1 MKIWILGYLRM
12 PRKPPSASTRRVTR
26 SHSRASS
33 EIGNGTTTTK
43 ETTESGKDA
52 KAELTYYTQLRNPSD
67 TSSYEKGK
75 RRF

>member
-1 MKIWILGYLRM
+1 M

-33 EIGNGTTTTK
+33 EIGNGTTTK
-43 ETTESGKDA
+43 ETAESGNDA

-67 TSSYEKGK
+67 TTSCEKSK

>member
-1 MKIWILGYLRM
+1 M

-33 EIGNGTTTTK
+33 EIGNGTTK
-43 ETTESGKDA
+43 ETAESVGGA

-67 TSSYEKGK
+67 TSSHEKGK
-75 RRF
+75 LSF

>member
-1 MKIWILGYLRM
+1 M

-33 EIGNGTTTTK
+33 EIGNGTTK
-43 ETTESGKDA
+43 ETAESGSDA

-75 RRF
+75 RSF

>member
-1 MKIWILGYLRM
+1 M

-33 EIGNGTTTTK
+33 EIGNGTTTK
-43 ETTESGKDA
+43 ETAESVGGA

-75 RRF
+75 RSF